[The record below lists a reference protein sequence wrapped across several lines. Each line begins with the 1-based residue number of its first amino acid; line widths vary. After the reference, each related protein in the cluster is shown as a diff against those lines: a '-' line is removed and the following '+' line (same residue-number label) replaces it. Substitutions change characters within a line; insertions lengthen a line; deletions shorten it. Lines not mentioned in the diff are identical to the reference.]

1 MTREKMVLAN
11 LSIQNIVLID
21 RLELEFEAGLSVLT
35 GETGAGKSILL
46 DSLGLVLGARA
57 DGGLLRAGAKN
68 GVVAAEFL
76 IESDH
81 PVHAVLNEHGLEDE
95 GEALRLR
102 RQLSDDGRSR
112 AFINDQPVGANLLR
126 QVGDLLVE
134 IHGQHGQQGLLNP
147 ATHREL
153 LDSFGGHG
161 DSRRDV
167 AVAYDVFQ
175 AATKACDDAEER
187 IARARDDED
196 FLRHAV
202 NELQLL
208 APQPGEEE
216 TLAADRTLM
225 MHSEQVSEE
234 LAEVLS
240 AIAGDKG
247 AEARLRVALGR
258 LERVAEK
265 AGGRLEAAID
275 SVGRAFAEAEDAART
290 IEAASRDLQFNPQIL
305 EQSEERLFALRAA
318 ARKYN
323 CQVDG
328 LPDVQ
333 NRLEQELS
341 DMEKGE
347 EGLMGLRHAVATTRE
362 AFSAAVETLRAG
374 RENAA
379 KKMDA
384 AIALELPPL
393 KLEKATIQT
402 RIDHLPEDRW
412 SGSGGEDIRFE
423 VSTNPGTPMGP
434 LSKIASGGE
443 LSRFA
448 LALKVVL
455 ARAEG
460 VRAMIFDEI
469 DQGVGGAVAAALG
482 ERLSR
487 LADQAQVLVV
497 THSPQ
502 VAARGAHHIRVG
514 KVLEGDAALTLVEVL
529 SDSARREEIAR
540 MLAGAEVTDEAR
552 AAAAR
557 LIEGV
562 TS

>member
-1 MTREKMVLAN
+1 MVLAN